1 MMTSLVAFF
10 CSEFLSRDGGRRVS
24 AQWVI
29 VEEGFCVPR
38 ELSTYLTHVGDDGAK
53 ISKRYVRMCRCCGD
67 VWDCSQSL
75 DFWASPAATRGCCSC
90 PTHVN
95 CVCNVTRWNKGKKQ
109 GRKERNR
116 PKFSHKTAPT
126 PISNAPEAFRLLRYP
141 QYHRNGERY
150 RELLRSHR
158 LRREVEA
165 AIRIF
170 FLADVVHG
178 VCLPVRFLTHGTWHL
193 QTSNAKSNIC
203 GRFSPEVEKE
213 GYLSLTHI
221 GKSDPFH
228 PAERIEPDRES
239 RP

>member
-1 MMTSLVAFF
+1 MTSLVAFF

-116 PKFSHKTAPT
+116 PKFAHKTAPT
-126 PISNAPEAFRLLRYP
+126 PISNAPEAFSSSDILNTTEMGRDTESCSGATGCDEKWKQQSEFFFWPTLCMGSVCPSVFLHMEPGTCKLRMLRVTFVGDFP
-141 QYHRNGERY
+141 QKWKKRGI
-150 RELLRSHR
+150 SH
-158 LRREVEA
+158 
-165 AIRIF
+165 
-170 FLADVVHG
+170 
-178 VCLPVRFLTHGTWHL
+178 
-193 QTSNAKSNIC
+193 
-203 GRFSPEVEKE
+203 
-213 GYLSLTHI
+213 
-221 GKSDPFH
+221 
-228 PAERIEPDRES
+228 
-239 RP
+239 

>member
-10 CSEFLSRDGGRRVS
+10 CSESLSGDGGRRVS
-24 AQWVI
+24 AQRVI
-29 VEEGFCVPR
+29 VEEGFGVPR
-38 ELSTYLTHVGDDGAK
+38 ELSTYLAHIGDDKAE
-53 ISKRYVRMCRCCGD
+53 ISRGYVRMCRCCG
-67 VWDCSQSL
+67 VARVCSQSL
-75 DFWASPAATRGCCSC
+75 DFWASPAATRDCCSC

-193 QTSNAKSNIC
+193 QTSNAKSDIC
-203 GRFSPEVEKE
+203 GRFPEVKKR
-213 GYLSLTHI
+213 GNSH
-221 GKSDPFH
+221 
-228 PAERIEPDRES
+228 
-239 RP
+239 